1 MTPSRKEYLYKLADL
16 SESSHTGNYLSEVIG
31 EVIEKIGPNKISAI
45 VSDNAS
51 NVRNARQILEE
62 KYPNIENVRCIT
74 HAVNLIACDIVKEN
88 FGDRLL
94 KKVNTLASF
103 FTNSHQASAK
113 LSQLIKERNISGG
126 GIKLYCKTRWTTAS
140 ESTNSIIRLE
150 AVLEEIVVN
159 ENNLLNDKVRRI
171 IQTRNFFSDLRIL
184 SFVLDPLRKVVLA
197 LESRSATLG
206 DCFLGLIRLSAVL
219 KKLPRTFNQDFR
231 NHCFNTMNK
240 RFKEFDDDKYLTCFF
255 LDPRFRYTTLK
266 NNAFSK
272 IIRCATTIGKKL
284 GFDLEESRALCE
296 QIRNYKEFKPPF
308 DLDIACALDDPINW
322 WNLIITDPQPN
333 SLPRLARHLLS
344 ICPNSA
350 SCERG
355 FSTLGWL
362 FHKRRLNL
370 DLNRLESMSKMIM
383 HWKSNAKTEL
393 GFYGINQKKNTRM
406 SEAEM
411 NIRIAEAFAE
421 MDDDD
426 DEIDILSTKTSV
438 RQTIN
443 GEIIPPDNCV
453 VLIEDIWID
462 KFVDLSH
469 ELIIKEIGE
478 IPEDVIEDD
487 VDESDNE
494 YTEKINVDESQGEGK
509 GVLDYDVDDLLREFI
524 SEGEND
530 N

>member
-51 NVRNARQILEE
+51 NVRNAHE
-62 KYPNIENVRCIT
+62 
-74 HAVNLIACDIVKEN
+74 VNLIACDIVKEN
-88 FGDRLL
+88 FGNRLL
-94 KKVNTLASF
+94 KKVNALASF

-197 LESRSATLG
+197 LEYRSATLG

-255 LDPRFRYTTLK
+255 
-266 NNAFSK
+266 
-272 IIRCATTIGKKL
+272 
-284 GFDLEESRALCE
+284 
-296 QIRNYKEFKPPF
+296 
-308 DLDIACALDDPINW
+308 
-322 WNLIITDPQPN
+322 
-333 SLPRLARHLLS
+333 
-344 ICPNSA
+344 
-350 SCERG
+350 
-355 FSTLGWL
+355 
-362 FHKRRLNL
+362 
-370 DLNRLESMSKMIM
+370 
-383 HWKSNAKTEL
+383 
-393 GFYGINQKKNTRM
+393 
-406 SEAEM
+406 
-411 NIRIAEAFAE
+411 
-421 MDDDD
+421 
-426 DEIDILSTKTSV
+426 
-438 RQTIN
+438 
-443 GEIIPPDNCV
+443 
-453 VLIEDIWID
+453 
-462 KFVDLSH
+462 
-469 ELIIKEIGE
+469 
-478 IPEDVIEDD
+478 
-487 VDESDNE
+487 
-494 YTEKINVDESQGEGK
+494 
-509 GVLDYDVDDLLREFI
+509 
-524 SEGEND
+524 
-530 N
+530 